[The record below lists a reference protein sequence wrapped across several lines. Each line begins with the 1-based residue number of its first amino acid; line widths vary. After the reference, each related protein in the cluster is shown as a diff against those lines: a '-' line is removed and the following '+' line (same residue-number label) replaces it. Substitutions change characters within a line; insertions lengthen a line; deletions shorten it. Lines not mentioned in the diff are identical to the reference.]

1 MNNLKTFY
9 ALFKARNIEF
19 WRDRAGLGWA
29 FAFPLLII
37 VACALAFSK
46 PDMTV
51 FRIGLL
57 NSTAQSETESS
68 IPDWL
73 KQPYVEVVHYQDTQK
88 AQQRISHHQLD
99 VLINAETQQQYWI
112 NPESGTS
119 LAAEQFLLGQIVQHQ
134 LPAMEKAI
142 ISGRAVRYADWVM
155 PGVLGMNM
163 MFGALFGVGY
173 VIVRYRRSGVL
184 KRLQATPITPAQF
197 LSANIASRLW
207 IVVSVNFII
216 YIGCLFALNLLML
229 GNYFHLLLIMII
241 GSSTLISIGL
251 LVAARTESEELAGG
265 LLNVFTWPM
274 LFLSEVWFSLD
285 NAPDWMQQLSQLMP
299 LTHIIKALRL
309 VMIDGEGLAAITP
322 HLIWLAVMTIVFT
335 VIAAK
340 LFRWHRNT

>member
-1 MNNLKTFY
+1 MKTFF

-37 VACALAFSK
+37 IACALAFSK
-46 PDMTV
+46 PDLTV

-57 NSTAQSETESS
+57 NAHINQTEAEKNL
-68 IPDWL
+68 PAWL
-73 KQPYVEVVHYQDTQK
+73 KQPYVEVLYYQDAGK
-88 AQQRISHHQLD
+88 GQQRISHHQLD
-99 VLINAETQQQYWI
+99 LLINAENKNQYWI

-119 LAAEQFLLGQIVQHQ
+119 LAAEQFLLGQLAKNN
-134 LPAMEKAI
+134 LPAPEKAT

-163 MFGALFGVGY
+163 MFSALFGIGY

-184 KRLQATPITPAQF
+184 KRLQATPITPAHF

-207 IVVSVNFII
+207 IVVSVNFTI
-216 YIGCLFALNLLML
+216 YIGCLFALDLLML
-229 GNYFHLLLIMII
+229 GNYLYLLLIMIL
-241 GSSTLISIGL
+241 GSTALISIGL

-285 NAPDWMQQLSQLMP
+285 NAPDWMQQLSLAMP
-299 LTHIIKALRL
+299 LTHIIKALRM
-309 VMIDGEGLAAITP
+309 VMIDGEGFAAIAP
-322 HLIWLAVMTIVFT
+322 HLLWLVVMTVVFT
-335 VIAAK
+335 AIAAK
-340 LFRWHRNT
+340 LFRWHRNS